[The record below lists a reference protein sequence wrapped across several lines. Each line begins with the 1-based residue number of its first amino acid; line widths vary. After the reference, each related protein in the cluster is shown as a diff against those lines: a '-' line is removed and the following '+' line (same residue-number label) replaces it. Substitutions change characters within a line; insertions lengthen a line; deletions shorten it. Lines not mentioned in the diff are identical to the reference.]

1 MSYGLKERP
10 AGRLSLPITVS
21 FWIVF
26 VTGTVFPICPGHP
39 GRAASR
45 DEDPF
50 AAKRAAM
57 VKEQVAARG
66 VREPAVIDALRT
78 VPRHLFIPPE
88 LRGEAYEDF
97 PLPIGEGQTI
107 SQPYV
112 VAVMT
117 QSLALGKGDNVLEVG
132 TGSGYQ
138 AAVLS
143 LLAASV
149 YSIEINENLAR
160 RAADT
165 LKSLGYANVHVRNG
179 DGFFGWPEQA
189 PFDAIIVT
197 CAVDRV
203 PPRLLEQLAEGGRLV
218 VPLGDARSFQTLTLI
233 TKKNGKLVVRE
244 IFDVRFVPMTGE
256 AIRKIHSPVPGAH
269 H

>member
-1 MSYGLKERP
+1 MSHGLKKRP
-10 AGRLSLPITVS
+10 AGRLSLPATVT
-21 FWIVF
+21 FWVMF
-26 VTGTVFPICPGHP
+26 AAGAVFPICPGEP

-45 DEDPF
+45 AEDPF

-66 VREPAVIDALRT
+66 VRDPAVLHALRT

-88 LRGEAYEDF
+88 LRGEAYGDF

-117 QSLALGKGDNVLEVG
+117 ESVALGKRDKVLEVG

-149 YSIEINENLAR
+149 YSIEINESLAR

-165 LKSLGYANVHVRNG
+165 LKSLGYANVQVRSG

-203 PPRLLEQLAEGGRLV
+203 PPRLLEQLAEDGRLV
-218 VPLGDARSFQTLTLI
+218 VPLGDSRSYQTLTLI
-233 TKKNGKLVVRE
+233 TKKDGKPLVRK

-256 AIRKIHSPVPGAH
+256 ALKKKHPH
-269 H
+269 

>member
-1 MSYGLKERP
+1 MRHGLKEKP
-10 AGRLSLPITVS
+10 PGRLSLSAMVT
-21 FWIVF
+21 FWVMFAAGAVF
-26 VTGTVFPICPGHP
+26 SICPGDP
-39 GRAASR
+39 GRAASLAA
-45 DEDPF
+45 DPF

-66 VREPAVIDALRT
+66 VRDPAILDALRT
-78 VPRHLFIPPE
+78 VPRHLFIPPQ
-88 LRGEAYEDF
+88 LRSEAYGDF

-117 QSLALGKGDNVLEVG
+117 ESVALGKGDKVLEIG

-149 YSIEINENLAR
+149 YSIEINERLAR

-165 LKSLGYANVHVRNG
+165 LESLGYANVRVRSG

-197 CAVDRV
+197 CAVDSV

-218 VPLGDARSFQTLTLI
+218 VPLGDSRSYQTLTLI
-233 TKKNGKLVVRE
+233 TKTNGKPVVRR
-244 IFDVRFVPMTGE
+244 IFEVRFVPMTGE
-256 AIRKIHSPVPGAH
+256 AIKKKRNG
-269 H
+269 

>member
-1 MSYGLKERP
+1 MSHGLAERP
-10 AGRLSLPITVS
+10 ADPRFSPVPATL
-21 FWIVF
+21 WILFAAGAVF
-26 VTGTVFPICPGHP
+26 STCLGDPGT
-39 GRAASR
+39 AAVR
-45 DEDPF
+45 DKDPF

-57 VKEQVAARG
+57 VEEQVAARG
-66 VREPAVIDALRT
+66 VRDPAVLDALRT
-78 VPRHLFIPPE
+78 VPRHLFVPAE
-88 LRGEAYEDF
+88 LREEAYGDF

-117 QSLALGKGDNVLEVG
+117 QSLALGKGDKVLEVG

-143 LLAASV
+143 RLAASV
-149 YSIEINENLAR
+149 YSIEINGDLAR

-165 LKSLGYANVHVRNG
+165 LKSLGYANVRVKSG
-179 DGFFGWPEQA
+179 DGFFGWPEEA
-189 PFDAIIVT
+189 PFDAIIIT
-197 CAVDRV
+197 CAVDLV

-218 VPLGDARSFQTLTLI
+218 APLGDAQSFQTLTLI
-233 TKKNGKLVVRE
+233 TKKNGKAVVRE

-256 AIRKIHSPVPGAH
+256 ALKKKRVQ
-269 H
+269 